1 MDLSK
6 PCEQDLTQWI
16 GEHPQNLP
24 SSMIKHIGDDC
35 AVFDPRSLS
44 KLAVTA
50 DMLLEDV
57 HFRRRWVSPYFLGR
71 KSLLVNLSDLAAVG
85 AQPYACLLALALPG
99 DLTESYFN
107 SFMKGFLEEGARWG
121 PH

>member
-1 MDLSK
+1 MDLTT

-16 GEHPQNLP
+16 GDHPQDLP

-71 KSLLVNLSDLAAVG
+71 
-85 AQPYACLLALALPG
+85 
-99 DLTESYFN
+99 
-107 SFMKGFLEEGARWG
+107 
-121 PH
+121 